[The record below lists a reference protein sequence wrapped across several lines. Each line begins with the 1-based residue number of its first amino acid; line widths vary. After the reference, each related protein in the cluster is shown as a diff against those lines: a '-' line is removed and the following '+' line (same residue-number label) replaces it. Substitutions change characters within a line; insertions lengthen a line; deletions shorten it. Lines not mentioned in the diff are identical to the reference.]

1 MKEDKEDNQS
11 QPKISWYNSGLQQKL
26 GDIPVPTLMLI
37 EGANDTGKSLFAQQ
51 LTYGALRSGFKVTYI
66 TTENT
71 VKSLISQML
80 SLSFDV
86 RPYFLT
92 KRLWIYTLHVEN
104 IEWQKGLA
112 NHLLEIIVNY
122 LTEKCA
128 ADVVAIDSLT
138 YMITYADE
146 ESVLTFFS
154 NLRNICDKQ
163 RKTVVLTVHPY
174 AFPQDLL
181 IRVRSIC
188 DAHLTLE
195 IKSLGERVV
204 RVLNA
209 FKLRGVTTGAGSV
222 VIAFEVDPAFGV
234 KVIPYSQTRA

>member
-1 MKEDKEDNQS
+1 
-11 QPKISWYNSGLQQKL
+11 
-26 GDIPVPTLMLI
+26 MLI
-37 EGANDTGKSLFAQQ
+37 EGANDTGKSVFAQQ
-51 LTYGALRSGFKVTYI
+51 LTYGALRSGLKVTYM

-92 KRLWIYTLHVEN
+92 KQLRVYTLHVEN
-104 IEWQKGLA
+104 IEWQKEKA
-112 NHLLEIIVNY
+112 NRLLEIIIKY
-122 LTEKCA
+122 LTEKCV
-128 ADVVAIDSLT
+128 ADVVIIDSLT

-146 ESVLTFFS
+146 EGVLTFFS
-154 NLRNICDKQ
+154 SLRNICDKQ
-163 RKTVVLTVHPY
+163 HKTVVLTVHPY

-195 IKSLGERVV
+195 IKTVGDRIV
-204 RVLNA
+204 RILYA
-209 FKLRGVTTGAGSV
+209 SKLRGVTTGAGSV
-222 VIAFEVDPAFGV
+222 VVAFEVDPAFGV

>member
-1 MKEDKEDNQS
+1 
-11 QPKISWYNSGLQQKL
+11 
-26 GDIPVPTLMLI
+26 MLI
-37 EGANDTGKSLFAQQ
+37 EGANDTGKSVFAQQ
-51 LTYGALRSGFKVTYI
+51 LTYGALRSGLKVTYM

-92 KRLWIYTLHVEN
+92 KYLKIYTLHVEN
-104 IEWQKGLA
+104 IEWQRERA
-112 NHLLEIIVNY
+112 NRLLEIIIKY
-122 LTEKCA
+122 LTERCL
-128 ADVVAIDSLT
+128 ADVVIVDSLT
-138 YMITYADE
+138 YMITYADDE
-146 ESVLTFFS
+146 GVLTFFS
-154 NLRNICDKQ
+154 SLRNICDKQ
-163 RKTVVLTVHPY
+163 HKTVVLTVHPY

-195 IKSLGERVV
+195 IKTVGDRIV
-204 RVLNA
+204 RILFA
-209 FKLRGVTTGAGSV
+209 SKLRGVTSGAGSV
-222 VIAFEVDPAFGV
+222 VVAFEVDPAFGV